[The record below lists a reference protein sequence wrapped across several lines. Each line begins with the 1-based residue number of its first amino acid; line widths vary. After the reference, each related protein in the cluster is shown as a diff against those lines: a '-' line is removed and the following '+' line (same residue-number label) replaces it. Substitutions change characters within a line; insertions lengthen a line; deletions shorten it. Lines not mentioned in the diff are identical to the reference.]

1 MRGEKVGTGDDL
13 RALAHSIIDSYEMRV
28 RTVNGL
34 MDQAY
39 QFLKSFQMELE
50 DMIVRLRENLAKAES
65 LRKKDFD
72 RMIKDVI
79 ERRHQTEEEAKQGL
93 KIFREEEGEM
103 IGRLRKIVLGG
114 SGSTL
119 EDMGA
124 IKEDISRR
132 QKEREKNIIKA
143 LKRLQIE
150 QEELRVALKNL
161 LLKGEE
167 VKVKDFRIMIKS
179 LRAQQGDRDA
189 DLTKMLDD
197 FDVVRD
203 RVQNQWQSV
212 ARTSGQ

>member
-1 MRGEKVGTGDDL
+1 MGTGEDL
-13 RALAHSIIDSYEMRV
+13 RALAYSIIDSYEMRV
-28 RTVNGL
+28 STVNGL

-50 DMIVRLRENLAKAES
+50 DMIVRLRDNLAKAES

-79 ERRHQTEEEAKQGL
+79 ERRHQTEQEAKQGL
-93 KIFREEEGEM
+93 KFFREEEEEM
-103 IGRLRKIVLGG
+103 IGRLRKIVHGG
-114 SGSTL
+114 SRSIL

-150 QEELRVALKNL
+150 QEELRVGLKNL
-161 LLKGEE
+161 LEKGEKI
-167 VKVKDFRIMIKS
+167 KVKDFRVMIKS
-179 LRAQQGDRDA
+179 LRAQQSDRDA
-189 DLTKMLDD
+189 ELTRMLDD
-197 FDVVRD
+197 FDIVRT
-203 RVQNQWQSV
+203 RVQDQWQSV
-212 ARTSGQ
+212 ARVSH